1 MPEPIVRPSAQMPA
15 KSTHPAIVLLRLSML
30 AAPFAGARSSERLI
44 DLALPYWGT
53 RGGARDER
61 PIGAV
66 APEAWPRYA
75 PRRILERRTW
85 AAIVRQS
92 VVEGRRVSLRG
103 DFGGRLVLKKKK
115 T

>member
-1 MPEPIVRPSAQMPA
+1 
-15 KSTHPAIVLLRLSML
+15 ML

-61 PIGAV
+61 TIGAV

-85 AAIVRQS
+85 AAIRPRHSDLSPRCKRQCWPIRS
-92 VVEGRRVSLRG
+92 AAPPFRAPTAPQPTRARPH
-103 DFGGRLVLKKKK
+103 
-115 T
+115 

>member
-53 RGGARDER
+53 RGGARAER

-66 APEAWPRYA
+66 APAAWPRYG
-75 PRRILERRTW
+75 PRRSLERRTW
-85 AAIVRQS
+85 AAIRLDWKS
-92 VVEGRRVSLRG
+92 VVWGQ
-103 DFGGRLVLKKKK
+103 GGSEQ
-115 T
+115 

>member
-1 MPEPIVRPSAQMPA
+1 MPEPIVRPSVQMPA

-66 APEAWPRYA
+66 APEARPRYA
-75 PRRILERRTW
+75 PRRLLRSVEHTSDLQSLLRTSY
-85 AAIVRQS
+85 AV
-92 VVEGRRVSLRG
+92 
-103 DFGGRLVLKKKK
+103 FCLK
-115 T
+115 